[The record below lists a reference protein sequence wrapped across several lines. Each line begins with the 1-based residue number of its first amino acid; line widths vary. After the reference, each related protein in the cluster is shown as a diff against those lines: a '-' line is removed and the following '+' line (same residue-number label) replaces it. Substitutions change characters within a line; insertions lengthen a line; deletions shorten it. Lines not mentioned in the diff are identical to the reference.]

1 MAVGRFNEIV
11 VDCTD
16 PRRLAEFWQALVGG
30 NIDQRTAT
38 NNWCMLVDC
47 VGLRQLGFQ
56 RVPEPKST
64 KNRVHLDVD
73 VDDLVVSTERAVA
86 LGAVKVG
93 GIVSEPPGG
102 FQVMLDL
109 EGNEFCLVTDNP
121 VAAN

>member
-1 MAVGRFNEIV
+1 M
-11 VDCTD
+11 
-16 PRRLAEFWQALVGG
+16 
-30 NIDQRTAT
+30 
-38 NNWCMLVDC
+38 
-47 VGLRQLGFQ
+47 GFQ

-73 VDDLVVSTERAVA
+73 VDDLAVSTELAVA
-86 LGAVKVG
+86 LGAIKIG
-93 GIVSEPPGG
+93 RIVSEPPGG